1 MRHRAE
7 TRRAFCTSLM
17 TFALDAKATTEK
29 WSSLLSGVIKAAFL
43 HTLTELHYSNPVES
57 YSRKCIQV
65 LSAHV
70 FGMNDTSR
78 FPKKSQMNLVL
89 RVATPCCLCILKD
102 LISFHV
108 SVFIPENATFI
119 HFTLWLYNQPC
130 WQFYL
135 YCHSC
140 FRPFPCTHTSLA
152 GTR

>member
-1 MRHRAE
+1 MQRPQLRNE
-7 TRRAFCTSLM
+7 
-17 TFALDAKATTEK
+17 AL
-29 WSSLLSGVIKAAFL
+29 SLLSGVIKAAFL
-43 HTLTELHYSNPVES
+43 HTLTQLHCYYVELYSS
-57 YSRKCIQV
+57 KCIQA

-70 FGMNDTSR
+70 CGLNGTSR

-119 HFTLWLYNQPC
+119 HFTLRLYNQPC

-140 FRPFPCTHTSLA
+140 FRPFPCMHTSLA
-152 GTR
+152 RTR